1 MKECKI
7 IGYGKFKEKE
17 TKEDMFRIVIGI
29 DSTNENYK
37 GTMITTAFLPY
48 NQDLEDELDY
58 AVQNNKKANYETTD
72 NIITGKTKINKITV
86 NHY

>member
-17 TKEDMFRIVIGI
+17 TQEDMFRIVIGI
-29 DSTNENYK
+29 DSTSENYK

-48 NQDLEDELDY
+48 DQDLEDELDY
-58 AVQNNKKANYETTD
+58 AIKNNKKANYETTD
-72 NIITGKTKINKITV
+72 NIITGKTKISKITV
-86 NHY
+86 KHY